1 MSARSRDVPKMITIG
16 SVGSAPHIREIYSY
30 KKCLPFFLRH
40 AYSPNGNSQLDHN
53 ASIDADF
60 LKEVPFGGLD
70 ICKEIFR
77 GHFRPQKWKKF
88 SSLHKHEILE

>member
-1 MSARSRDVPKMITIG
+1 MCQKLITIG

-30 KKCLPFFLRH
+30 QKCLPFFFLRH

-77 GHFRPQKWKKF
+77 GHICPQKLKKIF
-88 SSLHKHEILE
+88 NHCTSMKFLNNF